1 MVDKTRMRQWPPIG
15 KHTTTWEEPDTIFMQ
30 LIGPVSEEEGL
41 EVNRR
46 HAEMGMGRDVVYYL
60 IDLAELDSIHPEV
73 RRQAGETLKS
83 LPVRAAFIFRA
94 PLKAK
99 VAARLIFTAMNLFK
113 KSEDKIEVSFF
124 DTEHQAREALAKR
137 RAEASRARRS

>member
-1 MVDKTRMRQWPPIG
+1 MAQSAQTREWPPIG
-15 KHTTTWEEPDTIFMQ
+15 KHTTAFEEPDTIFMR

-46 HAEMGMGRDVVYYL
+46 HHEMGMGRDLVFYL

-73 RRQAGETLKS
+73 RKQAGETLKN
-83 LPVRAAFIFRA
+83 LPVRSAFIFRA

-99 VAARLIFTAMNLFK
+99 VAAKLIFTAMNLFK

-124 DTEHQAREALAKR
+124 DTEHQAREALARRREELR
-137 RAEASRARRS
+137 RARKS